1 MEQEPFR
8 IRAYGFRE
16 LAQLYLPNIKPHSAS
31 LRLKV
36 WIERSPG
43 LIEKLRK
50 LGFKTRTK
58 ILTPEMVRVIVEQI
72 GIP

>member
-31 LRLKV
+31 LRLKA
-36 WIERSPG
+36 WTEGSPG
-43 LIEKLRK
+43 LKEKLGE
-50 LGFKTRTK
+50 LGFKPRIK
-58 ILTPEMVRVIVEQI
+58 VLTPEMVRVIVEHL
-72 GIP
+72 GEP

>member
-31 LRLKV
+31 LRLKA
-36 WIERSPG
+36 WIDGSPG
-43 LIEKLRK
+43 LLEKLTG
-50 LGFKTRTK
+50 LGFKPRIK
-58 ILTPEMVRVIVEQI
+58 VLTPEMVRIIVEQL
-72 GIP
+72 GNP

>member
-31 LRLKV
+31 LRLKAL
-36 WIERSPG
+36 INASPG
-43 LIEKLRK
+43 LQEKLGK
-50 LGFKTRTK
+50 LGFKPRTK
-58 ILTPEMVRVIVEQI
+58 VLTPEMVRIMIEKL
-72 GIP
+72 GAP

>member
-31 LRLKV
+31 LRLKA
-36 WIERSPG
+36 WIEGSPR
-43 LIEKLRK
+43 LLRK
-50 LGFKTRTK
+50 LEELGYKPRVK
-58 ILTPEMVRVIVEQI
+58 ILTPEMVRVIVKQI
-72 GIP
+72 GVP